1 MNKTK
6 KGGALLLS
14 AAMAVALLSG
24 CGSSGNDDAKGTNGS
39 GSGTADKVAKE
50 GFPIVSE
57 PITLTLTAPDVGIQ
71 NWDNMLVLQEMEKL
85 TGIHLKFQNAPK
97 ESFETK
103 KNLIFA
109 SGNYPDIFYAAGL
122 TTAEQM
128 NYGGQGILVPLEGL
142 IDDYAPNFKKILED
156 NPDIRK
162 SITAPDGHIYALP
175 VIENNQPWYRNPMW
189 YNGDFLKALH
199 ITKLPETTEEL
210 YTYLKRVKEED
221 PNGNGKKDEIPLS
234 SSPSNG
240 NSLRDIRTWLLGA
253 FGIYEEEIYVDDNDK
268 VHYTPMEEGYK
279 DYLTFM
285 NRLWNEDLLDHE
297 SFSQTAEQKKAKAQ
311 NKQVALFSD
320 WNAYMTKGGEPSMD
334 DPMFLP
340 VKSDKADKPAIA
352 KNKGITPGA
361 FAISK
366 TNPAPEA
373 SMRWVDYIYSSE
385 GAVLFNKGPEG
396 VLWKYTDKA
405 TLTKEYLPVPGGGDR
420 EEYRATI
427 TPNYGIPA
435 PTISLPET
443 QKGLLG
449 EFDEWV
455 ANETQTKLTDNGAR
469 IPFPTLFLTPEE
481 QTEVTTM
488 SADLNTYVRQME
500 AKFITGN
507 EPLANWDKYLGT
519 IKKMGGDRMAEI
531 YQTAYDRW
539 KKS

>member
-1 MNKTK
+1 MNKMK
-6 KGGALLLS
+6 KSGALLLS
-14 AAMAVALLSG
+14 AAMSVALLAG
-24 CGSSGNDDAKGTNGS
+24 CGSSGNDEAKGANGS
-39 GSGTADKVAKE
+39 GSGTADNVAKE
-50 GFPIVSE
+50 GFPIVKE
-57 PITLTLTAPDVGIQ
+57 PLTLTLTAPDVGIQ
-71 NWDNMLVLQEMEKL
+71 NWDNMKVLQEMEKL
-85 TGIHLKFQNAPK
+85 TGIHLKIQNAPK

-128 NYGGQGILVPLEGL
+128 NYGGQGILVPLENL
-142 IDDYAPNFKKILED
+142 IDSYAPNFKKILDE

-175 VIENNQPWYRNPMW
+175 VIEFNQPWYRNPMW

-199 ITKLPETTEEL
+199 VTKLPETTEEL
-210 YTYLKRVKEED
+210 YTYLKRVKDED

-279 DYLTFM
+279 DYLTYM
-285 NRLWNEDLLDHE
+285 NRLWNDDLLDHE

-311 NKQVALFSD
+311 NNQVALFSD

-340 VKSDKADKPAIA
+340 VKSDKVDKPAIA
-352 KNKGITPGA
+352 MNKGITPGA

-366 TNPAPEA
+366 TNPSPEA
-373 SMRWVDYIYSSE
+373 SMRWVDYIYSYE
-385 GAVLFNKGPEG
+385 GAMLFNKGPEG
-396 VLWKYTDKA
+396 VLWKYTDKS

-435 PTISLPET
+435 PTISLPEI

-449 EFDEWV
+449 DFDEWV
-455 ANETQTKLTDNGAR
+455 ANETQTKLIDNGAR
-469 IPFPTLFLTPEE
+469 IPFPTLFLTPDE

-507 EPLANWDKYLGT
+507 EPLANWDKYLDT
-519 IKKMGGDRMAEI
+519 VKKMGGDRMAEI